1 MVAMY
6 IIMFTSSAADPTH
19 GITSNDIHIDISIA
33 TKSVISEAVPASRG
47 SLPPSKKFCS
57 STFDIQY
64 EEHHR
69 RGTKVFTVC
78 CT

>member
-47 SLPPSKKFCS
+47 PLPP
-57 STFDIQY
+57 IQEILFLNLRY
-64 EEHHR
+64 SI
-69 RGTKVFTVC
+69 
-78 CT
+78 